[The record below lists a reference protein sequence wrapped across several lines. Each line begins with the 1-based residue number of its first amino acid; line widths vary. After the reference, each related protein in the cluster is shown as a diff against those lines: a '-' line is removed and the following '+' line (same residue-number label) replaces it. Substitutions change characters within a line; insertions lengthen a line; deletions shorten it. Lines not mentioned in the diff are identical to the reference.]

1 MINNILIE
9 VLAVL
14 LNRSVSQ
21 QSGDSLRDR
30 HCKRGGEAFGAPND
44 RLSAK
49 LESILFRLEGR
60 YDYGSCCNAP
70 ARPKEEHILQIS
82 EAAGGKT

>member
-9 VLAVL
+9 VLGTIAEQE
-14 LNRSVSQ
+14 RTTIKQ
-21 QSGDSLRDR
+21 RQ
-30 HCKRGGEAFGAPND
+30 AFGAPND

-70 ARPKEEHILQIS
+70 ARPKEEHILPIS